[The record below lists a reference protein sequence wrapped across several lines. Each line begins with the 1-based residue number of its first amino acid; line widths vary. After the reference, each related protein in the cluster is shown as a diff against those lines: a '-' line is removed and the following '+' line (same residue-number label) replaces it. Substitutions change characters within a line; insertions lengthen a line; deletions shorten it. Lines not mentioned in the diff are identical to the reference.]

1 MVEMVSYAPLFVNEN
16 DRKWSPDAIVFNSH
30 QAYGI
35 SSYWVQTFFKESSGA
50 LLLESRL
57 QTQTQT
63 DSKTPR
69 VHASAISWMDH
80 QENKNYITIKVV
92 NYQNTTV
99 ELNMSFKGVDPNSM
113 HLTKQTVLT
122 ADDLQDENTFQN
134 PTKVN
139 IVFKKGSKYKV

>member
-1 MVEMVSYAPLFVNEN
+1 MVSYAPLFVNEN
-16 DRKWSPDAIVFNSH
+16 DRKWTPDAIVFNSH

-35 SSYWVQTFFKESSGA
+35 SSYWVQTFFKETSGA

-57 QTQTQT
+57 KT
-63 DSKTPR
+63 DVRLKAPR
-69 VHASAISWMDH
+69 VHASAISWMDRTE
-80 QENKNYITIKVV
+80 QKNYTTIKVV

-99 ELNMSFKGVDPNSM
+99 KLSISLKGVDLKSIQ
-113 HLTKQTVLT
+113 LSKKIVLT

-139 IVFKKGSKYKV
+139 IYPCHF